1 MENVGTLK
9 VCQDGIGL
17 NVVTQEWCEL
27 ESCFLVGWTGIKQV
41 MHKME
46 NGKKGKKIETA
57 T

>member
-27 ESCFLVGWTGIKQV
+27 ESCSLVGWTGIKQV